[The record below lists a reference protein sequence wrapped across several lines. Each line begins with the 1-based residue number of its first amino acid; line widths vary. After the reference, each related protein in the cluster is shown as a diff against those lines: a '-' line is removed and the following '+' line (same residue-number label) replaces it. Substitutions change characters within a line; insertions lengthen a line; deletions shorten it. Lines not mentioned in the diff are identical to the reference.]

1 MKLRSS
7 RTHWLAKKL
16 LASQLQLM
24 LARRLLASIHDVTP
38 CFEGEVDRLIDIF
51 RPHVSDR
58 IALLVVPNRW
68 GESPILPGS
77 PFASRLRE
85 WAERGFEIFLHG
97 FLHKDGTSYD
107 RPADRFRAQW
117 MTANEGEF
125 LGLSRDEARHRIE
138 GGRSL
143 IQSITGRPI
152 AGFIA
157 PAWLYGPGA
166 LDALGDC
173 EIQIA
178 EDHWRVWS
186 PASGA
191 VLSRSPVITW
201 ASRSTTRLR
210 ASLAAAA
217 VLRNVPVRVLRV
229 GAHPQ
234 DCNSSRLLKSID
246 KTLAVT
252 ASGRRATAY
261 SELIG

>member
-1 MKLRSS
+1 MR
-7 RTHWLAKKL
+7 RLAKGTRTGHIQPMV
-16 LASQLQLM
+16 SH
-24 LARRLLASIHDVTP
+24 RLLASIHDVAP
-38 CFEGEVDRLIDIF
+38 RFESEVDRLIDIF
-51 RPHVSDR
+51 RPHVRDR
-58 IALLVVPNRW
+58 IALLVIPNRW

-77 PFASRLRE
+77 PFATRLRE
-85 WAERGFEIFLHG
+85 WADLGFEIFLHG
-97 FLHKDGTSYD
+97 FLHQDASSYD
-107 RPADRFRAQW
+107 RPADRLRAQW
-117 MTANEGEF
+117 MTASEGEF
-125 LGLSRDEARHRIE
+125 LGLSRAEARHRIE

-143 IQSITGRPI
+143 IQSITGQPI

-173 EIQIA
+173 EIPIA

-201 ASRSTTRLR
+201 ASRSATRLR

-217 VLRNVPVRVLRV
+217 VLRHVPVRDLRV

-234 DCNSSRLLKSID
+234 DCNSPRLLQSID
-246 KTLAVT
+246 KTLAVL
-252 ASGRRATAY
+252 ARSRRAAAY
-261 SELIG
+261 AELVG